1 VIESL
6 VNTLLQWAT
15 RRSRLVTNA
24 AALLAGVAIAALPH
38 LQVDTDVL
46 HLLPRNGPATP
57 AFTRYLHEFGSLDRV
72 YVRARQ
78 IERAGLD
85 VQRAREDLATATT
98 AAGFR
103 ASAFAPFD
111 ERLPR
116 VLQPRQRLTCD
127 GFQQNGL
134 EDVLAPLVRATPG
147 GYTAVAYAF
156 PTTPAQ
162 AEAVKRAV
170 TAVGGTL
177 VLTGTPVVNRELE
190 TRFWPQF
197 RLAAA
202 VAGIAVMTLIV
213 IGFRSVQA
221 MLFAMLPTAL
231 GLVWA
236 LGVIGFAGVEL
247 DLFSV
252 FGLLTFLGIGVDY
265 GIHVVHR
272 WRTLHD
278 PVAVVV
284 RLGPALLLAGGTT
297 LAGFGTL
304 CFSAYPPL
312 RSLGIV
318 LFTTVTG
325 ALVASLTA
333 LPVLLKGRRP

>member
-162 AEAVKRAV
+162 ADGVERAV
-170 TAVGGTL
+170 RAVGGTL
-177 VLTGTPVVNRELE
+177 VLTGMPVVNRELE
-190 TRFWPQF
+190 TRL
-197 RLAAA
+197 LAAVPPGA
-202 VAGIAVMTLIV
+202 RTAWPGRCETQSQSTSPRRCRRLRFARWASCSSPPWPE
-213 IGFRSVQA
+213 RS
-221 MLFAMLPTAL
+221 
-231 GLVWA
+231 
-236 LGVIGFAGVEL
+236 
-247 DLFSV
+247 
-252 FGLLTFLGIGVDY
+252 
-265 GIHVVHR
+265 
-272 WRTLHD
+272 WRH
-278 PVAVVV
+278 
-284 RLGPALLLAGGTT
+284 
-297 LAGFGTL
+297 
-304 CFSAYPPL
+304 
-312 RSLGIV
+312 
-318 LFTTVTG
+318 
-325 ALVASLTA
+325 
-333 LPVLLKGRRP
+333 

>member
-1 VIESL
+1 VTQDVHLVIARGPRLEP
-6 VNTLLQWAT
+6 LLDDQHRFAE
-15 RRSRLVTNA
+15 RLRAEAPAVVLQSPT
-24 AALLAGVAIAALPH
+24 ALLPSAAV
-38 LQVDTDVL
+38 QD
-46 HLLPRNGPATP
+46 A
-57 AFTRYLHEFGSLDRV
+57 
-72 YVRARQ
+72 RARRVA
-78 IERAGLD
+78 RAGLD
-85 VQRAREDLATATT
+85 VQRAREDLASATA

-103 ASAFAPFD
+103 AGAFAPFD

-116 VLQPRQRLTCD
+116 VLQPRQRLTYD

-134 EDVLAPLVRATPG
+134 QDVLAPLVRATPG